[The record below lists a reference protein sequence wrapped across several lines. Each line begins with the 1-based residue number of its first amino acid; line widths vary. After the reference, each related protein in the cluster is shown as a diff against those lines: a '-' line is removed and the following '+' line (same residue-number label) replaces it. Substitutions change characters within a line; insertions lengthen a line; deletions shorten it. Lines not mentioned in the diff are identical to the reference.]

1 MVHSVCFNL
10 AMPLTLNL
18 EINIDDNE
26 EPEFG
31 GKYRKLSQT
40 LALSKSKLSELMTY
54 QTVLRAVQL

>member
-1 MVHSVCFNL
+1 
-10 AMPLTLNL
+10 MPLTLNL

-31 GKYRKLSQT
+31 GKYRKFSQT